1 MDRLTRIKV
10 FINVV
15 ETGSFTAASERMGL
29 SRAAASKYVTQLEE
43 HLGGR
48 LLNRTT
54 RHVSTT
60 ESGRLYFERCKD
72 ILYHLEEADGMVSGL
87 SAQPRGTLRI
97 SCPTFFASRHLLPLI
112 TEFHQLY
119 PEVDI
124 ELMCAER
131 IVDLVDEGYD
141 LAIRITD
148 APDPELIARKLAH
161 CRHALVAS
169 PDYLA
174 KHPPLNSPEDLKQHA
189 CVQYVHFPSDTW
201 PFTRAGTDHSVKITP
216 SMKTNNPD
224 VLLEAAIAGMGVT
237 VVPTFLV
244 SDAIRSGKLKT
255 VLSEYHTFEP
265 LIYVVYASRHHL
277 PAKTRVFVDYIKERI
292 IDPPYWDH
300 HLNVRF

>member
-15 ETGSFTAASERMGL
+15 ETGSFTAASVRMGL

-60 ESGRLYFERCKD
+60 ESGRLYFERCRD
-72 ILYHLEEADGMVSGL
+72 ILHHLEEADGMVSGL
-87 SAQPRGTLRI
+87 TAQPRGTLRI

-119 PEVDI
+119 PEVNI

-148 APDPELIARKLAH
+148 TPDPELIARKLAH
-161 CRHALVAS
+161 CRHTLAAS

-174 KHPPLNSPEDLKQHA
+174 NNPPLNSPEDLKQHA
-189 CVQYVHFPSDTW
+189 CVQYVHFSSDTW
-201 PFTRAGTDHSVKITP
+201 PFSREGKDHSVRITP

-237 VVPTFLV
+237 LVPTFLV
-244 SDAIRSGKLKT
+244 SDAVRSGKLTT
-255 VLSEYHTFEP
+255 VLSDYHTFEP
-265 LIYVVYASRHHL
+265 FIYVVYASRHHL

-300 HLNVRF
+300 HLNVRC